1 MNSKHEGQTTILIV
15 DDNPTNIK
23 VLFEFLRKVGF
34 RVLVAKDGGDALNKL
49 QSAVPDLILLD
60 VMMPGI
66 DGFETCR
73 QIKAN
78 PNHGDL
84 PIIFMTALADTDNK
98 VTGLSLGAVDYITKP
113 FQQEE
118 VLARI
123 NLQLKLRSLTRE
135 LADKNRQLA
144 ELNSQLEQ
152 KVQERTS
159 QLYKAQSQLVLSEK
173 MSSLGQLVAGIA
185 HEINNPVSFI
195 GGNLS
200 HAQDYARDLIHLL
213 ELYGKYYPEPEPE
226 ILEEIEAVDLEY
238 LVKDFTKL
246 LDSMKEGTKRLADIS
261 GSMRTFSR
269 SDAQA
274 GVEFDLH
281 DGIDSTL
288 MILKHR
294 LKGNDDRPAIEIIKK
309 YGKLPDIECYPGQL
323 NQVFMNLLSNAID
336 AVEEKN
342 VGRSFDQI
350 SADPNCITIETEY
363 FPESRQVAIRI
374 RDNGIGMTPDIQDKI
389 FDYLY
394 TTKGVG
400 KGTGLGLAIVRQIVE
415 DKHGGTIALASQPG
429 RGTEFNVTLPA
440 KLPT

>member
-1 MNSKHEGQTTILIV
+1 MNSNEEQATLLVV

-34 RVLVAKDGGDALNKL
+34 RVLVAKDGWDAINKL
-49 QSAVPDLILLD
+49 QSALPDLILLD

-73 QIKAN
+73 QIKTN
-78 PNHGDL
+78 PKHRDL

-98 VTGLSLGAVDYITKP
+98 VKGLSLGAVDYITKP

-144 ELNSQLEQ
+144 ELNGQLEQ
-152 KVQERTS
+152 KVKERTS
-159 QLYKAQSQLVLSEK
+159 QLEKAQSQLVLSEK
-173 MSSLGQLVAGIA
+173 MSSLGQLVAGVA
-185 HEINNPVSFI
+185 HEINNPVSCI
-195 GGNLS
+195 AGNLS
-200 HAQDYARDLIHLL
+200 HAQNYARDLIHLL

-226 ILEEIEAVDLEY
+226 ILEEIEEVDLEY
-238 LVKDFTKL
+238 LAEDFTQL

-261 GSMRTFSR
+261 SSMRTFSR
-269 SDAQA
+269 SDSQA

-294 LKGNDDRPAIEIIKK
+294 LKGNGDRPPIDIIKK
-309 YGKLPDIECYPGQL
+309 YGKLPDIKCYPGQL

-342 VGRSFDQI
+342 CGRSFDEI
-350 SADPNCITIETEY
+350 SADPNCITIETEF
-363 FPESRQVAIRI
+363 FPESGLVGIRI
-374 RDNGIGMTPDIQDKI
+374 RDNGIGMMPEIQDKI

-394 TTKGVG
+394 TTKSVG

-415 DKHGGTIALASQPG
+415 DKHGGRIDLVSQPG
-429 RGTEFNVTLPA
+429 RGAEFRVTLPTQ
-440 KLPT
+440 L

>member
-1 MNSKHEGQTTILIV
+1 MNSKHEGQTTLLIV

-78 PNHGDL
+78 PNHRDL

-98 VTGLSLGAVDYITKP
+98 VKGLSLGALDYITKP

-135 LADKNRQLA
+135 LADKNQQLA

-152 KVQERTS
+152 KVKERTS
-159 QLYKAQSQLVLSEK
+159 QLEKAQSQLILSEK

-269 SDAQA
+269 SDTRTRVA
-274 GVEFDLH
+274 FNLH

-294 LKGNDDRPAIEIIKK
+294 LKGNDDRPPIEIVKK
-309 YGKLPDIECYPGQL
+309 YGKLPEIECYPGQL

-342 VGRSFDQI
+342 VGRSFDDI

-374 RDNGIGMTPDIQDKI
+374 RDNGIGMTPDIQNQI

-394 TTKGVG
+394 TTKAVG

-415 DKHGGTIALASQPG
+415 DQHGGTIALASQPG

-440 KLPT
+440 QLST